1 MRTSSATTARWRL
14 FFHETSSLP
23 SDSELPVP
31 PEVANIVRESR
42 ARPRRRAT
50 PFFIGPDGVPDE
62 IINDYFGSGGS
73 GGRLA
78 ETSARSYAY
87 DILVFLNIL
96 QSWNVEWRDASQAA
110 LGDVRTWRL
119 YGQDNERRISDAT
132 WQRQAQAISSLYSWA
147 STRGVRS
154 PVPPSFDRSRRRV
167 ADAGGAYPRSKS
179 IKWFTSAAI
188 AQWVNLGLRGYLPD
202 GSVDSSYRHRSGL
215 RDGAFVRAAY
225 GTGLRTQE
233 LGGLITGAEWPVGPT
248 GPYATLQLGDGIAK
262 GGLGRR
268 FWASADALSAVHSY
282 VSSDRRL
289 AIEAGHR
296 RGAYDNLTNVL
307 IVEERDTPRYAH
319 DTDGRRTHLAL
330 LTPSDRQRLYFRRG
344 GAIEPAQLWLTEQG
358 LPLPHTAWNRVFDRA
373 NARIAT
379 MGVPMSRMT
388 PHRLRHSFALK
399 WFVIGRLLWI
409 GRTSMLPRDE
419 AEALR
424 DELGSE
430 WFLVQTLLGHRS
442 VETTRNTYLEP
453 FIGLDIES
461 LLSQVHDKDAEQLL
475 TLFLD
480 NHARVESRT
489 SW

>member
-1 MRTSSATTARWRL
+1 MPRWRL
-14 FFHETSSLP
+14 FFHETASLLL
-23 SDSELPVP
+23 DDELPVP
-31 PEVANIVRESR
+31 PEVAEIVVAARS
-42 ARPRRRAT
+42 RPRRRST
-50 PFFIGPDGVPDE
+50 PFFIGPEGVPDD
-62 IINDYFGSGGS
+62 IINDYFGPGGS

-96 QSWNVEWRDASQAA
+96 QQWNVDWRDASPAA

-119 YGQDNERRISDAT
+119 YGQGNERPVGDST

-147 STRGVRS
+147 ATRGVQS
-154 PVPPSFDRSRRRV
+154 PIPPSFDRSHRRV
-167 ADAGGAYPRSKS
+167 ADPGSAYPRSKS
-179 IKWFTSAAI
+179 IKWFTAAAI

-233 LGGLITGAEWPVGPT
+233 LGGLVIGAEWPAAPT
-248 GPYATLQLGDGIAK
+248 GPYATLQLPDGLAK
-262 GGLGRR
+262 GGIGRP
-268 FWASADALSAVHSY
+268 FWASAEALSAVHSY
-282 VSSDRRL
+282 VSTDRRL
-289 AIEAGHR
+289 AIETAHR
-296 RGAYDNLTNVL
+296 RGVYQNLPDVL
-307 IVEERDTPRYAH
+307 TLEERDSPRFAYDAA
-319 DTDGRRTHLAL
+319 GRRLKLNL
-330 LTPSDRQRLYFRRG
+330 LTPFDRQRLFIRTKDVL
-344 GAIEPAQLWLTEQG
+344 EPAQLWLTEQG

-373 NARIAT
+373 NSRVAT

-399 WFVIGRLLWI
+399 WFIIGRLLWI
-409 GRTSMLPRDE
+409 GRASTLSQ
-419 AEALR
+419 AEADTLR
-424 DELGSE
+424 DEMGSE

-461 LLSQVHDKDAEQLL
+461 LLSQVQDKDAEQLL

-480 NHARVESRT
+480 KHPRVESRT